1 MSRWQRH
8 PEVLWRRSGA
18 RRVLNCPSSEE
29 VVVVDG
35 SGSLVWDLLTEPV
48 AEGELTTMLSEH
60 FDVDED
66 LVRDEVVG
74 FLDGLH
80 GVGAVVNT

>member
-18 RRVLNCPSSEE
+18 RRVLNCPSSED

-35 SGSLVWDLLTEPV
+35 SGSLVWDLLVEPV
-48 AEGELTTMLSEH
+48 DEHELTTMLSEH
-60 FDVDED
+60 FDVDEER
-66 LVRDEVVG
+66 VRGEVAG
-74 FLDGLH
+74 FLERLH
-80 GVGAVVNT
+80 EVGAVVRT

>member
-1 MSRWQRH
+1 MSCWQRH

-48 AEGELTTMLSEH
+48 GEDELTTMLSAH
-60 FDVDED
+60 FDVDPG
-66 LVRDEVVG
+66 LVHDEVVG
-74 FLDGLH
+74 FLYGLH
-80 GVGAVVNT
+80 EVGAVVRT